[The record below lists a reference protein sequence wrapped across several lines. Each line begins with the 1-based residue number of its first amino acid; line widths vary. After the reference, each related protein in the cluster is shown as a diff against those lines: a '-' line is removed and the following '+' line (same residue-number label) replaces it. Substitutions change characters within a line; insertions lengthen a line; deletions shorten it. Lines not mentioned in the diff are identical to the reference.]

1 MSTLHRVHLADCPA
15 TPWRNGGGTT
25 RQLLAWPHGD
35 DWRLRVSVAEIAR
48 SCDFSPFPG
57 VRRWFAVLDGEGVAL
72 ALPRGPATLTPH
84 DEPVAFEG
92 EDAPPCRL
100 LGGTTHDL
108 NFMARRGEGL
118 ARMRRA
124 RGGSSVQGDRSFR
137 ALFAA
142 APALVDIEDRT
153 EALAAGTLLWSD
165 DAGAA
170 AWTLRTAP
178 HAFWLTLEAE

>member
-1 MSTLHRVHLADCPA
+1 MSTLHRIALADCPPQ
-15 TPWRNGGGTT
+15 PWRNGGGTT
-25 RQLLAWPHGD
+25 RELLAWPRSD
-35 DWRLRVSVAEIAR
+35 DWHLRVSVAEIAQ
-48 SCDFSPFPG
+48 SGDFSAYPG
-57 VRRWFAVLDGEGVAL
+57 IRRWFAVLDGEGVAL
-72 ALPRGPATLTPH
+72 TLPRGRVTLTPL

-108 NFMARRGEGL
+108 NLMARRGEGL
-118 ARMRRA
+118 ARMRHA
-124 RGGSSVQGDRSFR
+124 HAGSSLQGDRRFR

-142 APALVDIEDRT
+142 APALVDIDDRT

-170 AWTLRTAP
+170 AWTLRAAR
-178 HAFWLTLEAE
+178 HAFWLTLEAQ